1 MALQYF
7 TRAAGANVWNRKLV
21 ASQLTEPWRPKRLMC
36 FFSFLSEVSPRL
48 KKPMECH
55 VCCFVLIEDLN
66 NRIVYSCLWSIEWF
80 GMPSNNALQLV
91 LMRGHTVGGRII
103 QTLTYIHHPRPPEFQ
118 CYCCPR
124 SMAANGRN
132 KSNPWRQTLRHKT
145 VTYCCPRSMA
155 ANGRNKSNPWRQTL
169 RHKTVTYCC
178 PRSMAANGRNK
189 SNPWRQ
195 TLRHKTVTLKFRGA
209 GGSYSSRI

>member
-1 MALQYF
+1 MK
-7 TRAAGANVWNRKLV
+7 TKTPNV
-21 ASQLTEPWRPKRLMC
+21 

-145 VTYCCPRSMA
+145 VT
-155 ANGRNKSNPWRQTL
+155 
-169 RHKTVTYCC
+169 
-178 PRSMAANGRNK
+178 
-189 SNPWRQ
+189 
-195 TLRHKTVTLKFRGA
+195 LKFRGA
-209 GGSYSSRI
+209 GGSYSSRIWGLINLSIYCRTRGNTINKNKKRSWLHPMSF